1 MHLTKKPIRTIY
13 SDIIILLRKYEF
25 FIIKDDKNERILDTA
40 LDKFKQYGFLKSTVD
55 DIARQTQVGK
65 GTIYLYF
72 QNKEYILNALT
83 ASLKMAT
90 RRSWAR

>member
-1 MHLTKKPIRTIY
+1 MTKKTIRTIY
-13 SDIIILLRKYEF
+13 SDIIIMLIKHGF
-25 FIIKDDKNERILDTA
+25 FIIKDDKNERILDAA
-40 LDKFKQYGFLKSTVD
+40 LDKFKQYGFMKTTVD

-72 QNKEYILNALT
+72 QNKEDILNALT